1 VTRAILA
8 ADGTAADPLKIFLP
22 NVSWVQP
29 PTRTVVIGEIDIV
42 GAQKRQRLVSDG
54 PASDAEA
61 HGTPLRRYV
70 GWPLPRSRPPAGSVL
85 LARIRFDN
93 WVVARFALKRPL
105 RLQIAQL
112 VALAPRYFGH
122 APVVLLAFVQRP
134 GSGRPRAL
142 HPLQ

>member
-1 VTRAILA
+1 
-8 ADGTAADPLKIFLP
+8 
-22 NVSWVQP
+22 
-29 PTRTVVIGEIDIV
+29 
-42 GAQKRQRLVSDG
+42 
-54 PASDAEA
+54 
-61 HGTPLRRYV
+61 
-70 GWPLPRSRPPAGSVL
+70 VL